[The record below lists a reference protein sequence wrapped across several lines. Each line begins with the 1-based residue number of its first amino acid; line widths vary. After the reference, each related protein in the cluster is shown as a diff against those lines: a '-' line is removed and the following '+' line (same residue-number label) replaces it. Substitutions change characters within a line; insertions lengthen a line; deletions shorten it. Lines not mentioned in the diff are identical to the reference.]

1 MRTFTCSCC
10 RRVLPANPRLKEQH
24 YCRQSRCQ
32 RARKSKWQRQKIAS
46 DPDYQ
51 ANQRDAQ
58 QHWRERNRDYWRN
71 YRRRRHV
78 RPKEPTNPPGK
89 TAKMDTFLHNISI
102 IPGNYMLVPIFAG
115 SAKMDALPVKIIPLS
130 TS

>member
-10 RRVLPANPRLKEQH
+10 RRVLPANPRIKEQH
-24 YCRQSRCQ
+24 YCSQARCQ

-58 QHWRERNRDYWRN
+58 QQWRERNRDYPRN
-71 YRRRRHV
+71 YRHRRQDR
-78 RPKEPTNPPGK
+78 REEPTDPPGK
-89 TAKMDTFLHNISI
+89 TAKMDTFVANISI

-115 SAKMDALPVKIIPLS
+115 PVKMDALPVKIIPLS
-130 TS
+130 MS